1 MRDLLK
7 DNDLRTGSPADSPTV
22 VAAAEDGQQAW
33 KDSRR
38 LQHERE
44 MAEFHLWEKQKAAE
58 IAERAEERAH
68 QRLMEAARIQ
78 IRIQEG
84 KRVCC
89 SHVRIVRFSPSKIWK
104 ESVPFTEIMR
114 ILKSLSQPDTPAMGR
129 ALPPCQDAREQEI
142 VTQGPSNGTGG
153 AAPPAAMLRA
163 LLLALLWRGS
173 LAQEP
178 GYSLTVP
185 PSVSV
190 QEGLCVLVPC
200 TFTYPARYDREN
212 PQDKLYGHWFKGSS
226 NVGQDQL
233 VASSEPSRGVSQE
246 TRGQFRLV
254 GDPARGD
261 CSLQIDDARQTDAG
275 SYFLRVERGSFKYS
289 YRVSTGYTEPRIS
302 VLRLTEKPEIQISP
316 ALGLPEML
324 VAGEMVTVTCTAP
337 GRCSG
342 TPPQISWM
350 GPFSDTARDVSVSL
364 ANGTRAHSSELRF
377 TPARGDDGK
386 NLTCTVTYSPAPGP
400 STSRAFSLQ
409 VGYPPG
415 PPNITWTLTR
425 NQHPVLGPVVQG
437 ADGAGLCLETQE
449 GDSLTLIC
457 EAWSKPMATVNWTK
471 ANESLS
477 SGPGG
482 VGLLELSNLS
492 RGDAGEY
499 RCWAKNLYGSASRA
513 LRVHVQALEMT
524 LQVTVSRANRSDPQL
539 FPELSTPVVNGSQ
552 LTAPE
557 GDSLRFLCSVTSR
570 SPATLAWLRGGRA
583 IKDTISV
590 GENQLQLELPNMTA
604 EDGGLYGCQAQSQES
619 SAQGTFQLLIEYSPR
634 LGIRLN
640 SSCQRQGPRVSC
652 SCSLRSHPLPRLQ
665 WQVDGEV
672 WAGNNSWGALQVS
685 SWADGD
691 EAVSTLNWTGSGD
704 SGPRIFCLGS
714 NPYGTY
720 AALHFD
726 LSPPEGVAEEP
737 ARLLGLGVACGLGI
751 AVGCFLLGCCV
762 VKLWSRGP
770 ASPSAVAKETANGT
784 QGEHP
789 ADDAGLIYS
798 NISNLPMDGT
808 TLAARLTKGIQD
820 GAAAAQDPSGPGE
833 LAELHYA
840 SINFSK
846 VQHKGQQPLQEPAM
860 EYSEIQLK

>member
-1 MRDLLK
+1 MS
-7 DNDLRTGSPADSPTV
+7 G
-22 VAAAEDGQQAW
+22 
-33 KDSRR
+33 
-38 LQHERE
+38 
-44 MAEFHLWEKQKAAE
+44 
-58 IAERAEERAH
+58 
-68 QRLMEAARIQ
+68 
-78 IRIQEG
+78 
-84 KRVCC
+84 
-89 SHVRIVRFSPSKIWK
+89 
-104 ESVPFTEIMR
+104 
-114 ILKSLSQPDTPAMGR
+114 LSQPDTPAMGR
-129 ALPPCQDAREQEI
+129 ALPPCLDAGEEEI

-153 AAPPAAMLRA
+153 ANPAAAMLRA

-185 PSVSV
+185 LSVSV

-200 TFTYPARYDREN
+200 TFTYPAWYDTEN
-212 PQDKLYGHWFKGSS
+212 PQDKLYGHWFKGSA
-226 NVGQDQL
+226 DIYWDL
-233 VASSEPSRGVSQE
+233 PMASSDPSQEVSQQ
-246 TRGQFRLV
+246 TRGRFRLV

-261 CSLQIDDARQTDAG
+261 CSLQIENARQTDTG
-275 SYFLRVERGSFKYS
+275 SYFLRVERGSFKYNYCVRS
-289 YRVSTGYTEPRIS
+289 GYTEPWIS

-316 ALGLPEML
+316 VRGLPETL
-324 VAGEMVTVTCTAP
+324 VAGEPVTVTCTAP
-337 GRCSG
+337 GLCSG
-342 TPPQISWM
+342 TSPKITWTV
-350 GPFSDTARDVSVSL
+350 PFSDTPRDVCVSL
-364 ANGTRAHSSELRF
+364 VNGTRAHSSELRF

-400 STSRAFSLQ
+400 STSRAVSLQ
-409 VGYPPG
+409 VCYPPG

-425 NQHPVLGPVVQG
+425 NKHPVLGPVVQG
-437 ADGAGLCLETQE
+437 AEGDDLFLETQE

-457 EAWSKPMATVNWTK
+457 EAGSTPMATLRWAK
-471 ANESLS
+471 DNESLS
-477 SGPGG
+477 PGPGG
-482 VGLLELSNLS
+482 VGRLEQSNLS

-499 RCWAKNLYGSASRA
+499 RCWAENPYGSASRA
-513 LRVHVQALEMT
+513 LRVHVQGEVRT
-524 LQVTVSRANRSDPQL
+524 LQITVSRADRSDPQL
-539 FPELSTPVVNGSQ
+539 FPELSTLVVNGSQ
-552 LTAPE
+552 LTAQE
-557 GDSLRFLCSVTSR
+557 GNSLRFLCSIASR

-590 GENQLQLELPNMTA
+590 GENRLQLELRNVTV
-604 EDGGLYGCQAQSQES
+604 EDGGLYGCQAQSQER
-619 SAQGTFQLLIEYSPR
+619 SAQGTFQLLVEYSPR
-634 LGIRLN
+634 LGTRLN

-672 WAGNNSWGALQVS
+672 SAGNDSWGALQVS

-691 EAVSTLNWTGSGD
+691 EAISTLNWTGSGD

-726 LSPPEGVAEEP
+726 LSPPGAVAEEP
-737 ARLLGLGVACGLGI
+737 ASLLGLGVACGLGV
-751 AVGCFLLGCCV
+751 AVGFCLLGCCV

-770 ASPSAVAKETANGT
+770 APPSAAATETANGT
-784 QGEHP
+784 QGEQP

-798 NISNLPMDGT
+798 NISKLPMDGT
-808 TLAARLTKGIQD
+808 TLAARRTKGIQD

-840 SINFSK
+840 SIDFSK

-860 EYSEIQLK
+860 EYSEIRLK